1 MRGFHAGSRQSE
13 GQIVHGSQFNQ
24 VFTILIVDDDEGHV
38 ELVRRN
44 LRRIPMSNSILTLQD
59 GERAL
64 NYIFRRGDFAQRD
77 EVQLLI
83 LLDINMPGSVNGVEV
98 LRRMKAD
105 PVTRKTPVIMLSTT
119 DDPREVALCYE
130 LGCSVYITKPVDS
143 VQFIEAIKRLGLFL
157 QIIRVSST
165 EQGALVA
172 PAL

>member
-1 MRGFHAGSRQSE
+1 MESVQS
-13 GQIVHGSQFNQ
+13 

-44 LRRIPMSNSILTLQD
+44 LLRIGVINPIVTVHD
-59 GERAL
+59 GARAL
-64 NYIFRRGDFAQRD
+64 NYIFQRAEFAQRD
-77 EVQLLI
+77 QVQLLI

-98 LRRMKAD
+98 LRQMKAD

-143 VQFIEAIKRLGLFL
+143 VQFIEAMKRLGLFL
-157 QIIRVSST
+157 QIIRLAT
-165 EQGALVA
+165 AEERAMAG
-172 PAL
+172 PAR